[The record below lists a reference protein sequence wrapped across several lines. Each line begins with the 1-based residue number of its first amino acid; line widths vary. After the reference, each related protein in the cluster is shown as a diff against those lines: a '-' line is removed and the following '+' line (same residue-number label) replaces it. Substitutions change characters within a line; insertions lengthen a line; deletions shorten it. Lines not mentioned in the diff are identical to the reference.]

1 MKTHLHK
8 FESTLWL
15 LIKVLL
21 YALLL
26 TTFIMVQRQE
36 NIGLRR
42 LSRTMGITIFTF
54 VIVGLLLLTVY
65 GSFDV
70 GRRKSKPIIYSL
82 SLAVICTDIITY
94 LQ

>member
-26 TTFIMVQRQE
+26 TTFIMVAVLF
-36 NIGLRR
+36 I
-42 LSRTMGITIFTF
+42 MGVSSIREFAAPLM
-54 VIVGLLLLTVY
+54 VGIVCGGYSSVCVTGALWYVMKTK
-65 GSFDV
+65 V
-70 GRRKSKPIIYSL
+70 GKKAQPKKKKK
-82 SLAVICTDIITY
+82 
-94 LQ
+94 